1 MVRYRYKVARLTP
14 RYFATALAVWPSDF
28 IRFAVAMCSESS
40 LKPLSPDTIRCI
52 FAASPKKRVPAT
64 FPQIISLRGSVQA
77 QTRKSSK
84 GCWVTP
90 LRR

>member
-52 FAASPKKRVPAT
+52 FRSFAEKARARNFPADN
-64 FPQIISLRGSVQA
+64 
-77 QTRKSSK
+77 
-84 GCWVTP
+84 
-90 LRR
+90 